1 MAVGD
6 IITAARHN
14 NLQSRVATIMGTGS
28 GDDGYGQ
35 ALNSSQVA
43 AAETVTATHMAL
55 LFNDISAGRKHQT
68 NTAPSDIA
76 LIATT
81 DVIED
86 DNAIN
91 KKGVAQYESLT
102 TTLENE
108 KFNIDVNQGTA
119 EAAIQAQYTTS
130 WNGQLDHLLN
140 VTFTDS
146 DHARHF
152 FNAGGEIRFSANLA
166 SFPAEAKSINWA
178 TILSNMQ
185 TVKFTYT
192 ATASI
197 GGSGTGSSIGYH
209 DVTTSFQS
217 IFDKAGSGQ
226 YTENHYII
234 EVKGNTTPNPDVLQF
249 RINFNDDDPTDPGTP
264 TDELVSGT
272 LSSIITQFR
281 PTGVNVAVP
290 TPTYATDPGSNLT

>member
-35 ALNSSQVA
+35 SLNSAQVA

-55 LFNDISAGRKHQT
+55 LFDDISAGRKHQT
-68 NTAPSDIA
+68 NTAPSEIA
-76 LIATT
+76 LIVTT

-86 DNAIN
+86 SNTVN
-91 KKGVAQYESLT
+91 KKGVAQFEGLT

-108 KFNIDVNQGTA
+108 KFLIDVNQGTA
-119 EAAIQAQYTTS
+119 EAAIQGQFTTS
-130 WNGQLDHLLN
+130 WNGQLDHIVN

-146 DHARHF
+146 NHARHY

-185 TVKFTYT
+185 TIKFNYT
-192 ATASI
+192 ET
-197 GGSGTGSSIGYH
+197 GTDGSGTGSNLGYH
-209 DVTTSFQS
+209 DLTTSFQT
-217 IFDKAGSGQ
+217 IFNKSGSGQ
-226 YTENHYII
+226 YTENSYVV

-272 LSSIITQFR
+272 LTSIVTQFR
-281 PTGVNVAVP
+281 PTGVNVSVP
-290 TPTYATDPGSNLT
+290 TPTYANDAGSNLT

>member
-35 ALNSSQVA
+35 SLNSAQVA

-55 LFNDISAGRKHQT
+55 LFDDISAGRKHQT
-68 NTAPSDIA
+68 NTAPSEIA
-76 LIATT
+76 LIVTT

-86 DNAIN
+86 SNTVN
-91 KKGVAQYESLT
+91 KKGVAQFESLT

-108 KFNIDVNQGTA
+108 KFLIDVNQGTA
-119 EAAIQAQYTTS
+119 EAAIQGQFTTS
-130 WNGQLDHLLN
+130 WNGQLDHIVN

-146 DHARHF
+146 NHARHY

-185 TVKFTYT
+185 TIKFNYT
-192 ATASI
+192 ETGTA
-197 GGSGTGSSIGYH
+197 GSGTGSNLGYH
-209 DVTTSFQS
+209 DLTTSFQT
-217 IFDKAGSGQ
+217 IFNKSGSGQ
-226 YTENHYII
+226 YTENSYVV

-272 LSSIITQFR
+272 LTSIVTQFR
-281 PTGVNVAVP
+281 PTGVNVSVP
-290 TPTYATDPGSNLT
+290 TPTYANDAGSNLT

>member
-35 ALNSSQVA
+35 SLNSAQVA

-55 LFNDISAGRKHQT
+55 LFDDISAGRKHQT
-68 NTAPSDIA
+68 NTAPSEIA
-76 LIATT
+76 LIVTT

-86 DNAIN
+86 SNTVN
-91 KKGVAQYESLT
+91 KKGVAQFESLT

-108 KFNIDVNQGTA
+108 KFLIDVNQGTA
-119 EAAIQAQYTTS
+119 EAAIQGQFTTS
-130 WNGQLDHLLN
+130 WNGQLDHIVN

-146 DHARHF
+146 NHARHY

-185 TVKFTYT
+185 TIKFNYT
-192 ATASI
+192 ET
-197 GGSGTGSSIGYH
+197 GTDGSGTGSNLGYG
-209 DVTTSFQS
+209 
-217 IFDKAGSGQ
+217 KA
-226 YTENHYII
+226 NNKII
-234 EVKGNTTPNPDVLQF
+234 KSPRIIIKITNPT
-249 RINFNDDDPTDPGTP
+249 NPY
-264 TDELVSGT
+264 
-272 LSSIITQFR
+272 SSPIMDAIKS
-281 PTGVNVAVP
+281 V
-290 TPTYATDPGSNLT
+290 

>member
-35 ALNSSQVA
+35 SLNSAQVA

-55 LFNDISAGRKHQT
+55 LFDDISAGRKHQT
-68 NTAPSDIA
+68 NTAPSEIA
-76 LIATT
+76 LIVTT

-86 DNAIN
+86 SNTVN
-91 KKGVAQYESLT
+91 KKGVAQFESLT

-108 KFNIDVNQGTA
+108 KFLIDVNQGTA
-119 EAAIQAQYTTS
+119 EAAIQGQFTTS
-130 WNGQLDHLLN
+130 WNGQLDHIVN

-146 DHARHF
+146 NHARHY

-185 TVKFTYT
+185 TIKFNYT
-192 ATASI
+192 ET
-197 GGSGTGSSIGYH
+197 GTDGSGTGSNLGYH
-209 DVTTSFQS
+209 DLTTSFQT
-217 IFDKAGSGQ
+217 IFNKSGSGQ
-226 YTENHYII
+226 YTENSYVV

-272 LSSIITQFR
+272 LTSIVTQFR
-281 PTGVNVAVP
+281 PTGVNVSVP
-290 TPTYATDPGSNLT
+290 TPTYANDAGSNLT